1 MCWRYVKEHT
11 VERAVP
17 NGTGSH
23 NMGPTLDKK
32 AYPIL
37 CDNEAIVHSLTSGT
51 SCSPD
56 VMDLLCRLF
65 LCAAKFN
72 FTASVKHV
80 PGIHN
85 TIADS
90 LSRFQIQVFRLAAPA
105 AETHPTTPAQ
115 MPLQNMKFILHNSL
129 ATNTRASY
137 NSDSLFLTVKSLDP
151 PKKIWETMKVFHGVR
166 EARFDV

>member
-1 MCWRYVKEHT
+1 
-11 VERAVP
+11 
-17 NGTGSH
+17 
-23 NMGPTLDKK
+23 MGPTLDKK

-56 VMDLLCRLF
+56 VMDLLRRLF

-72 FTASVKHV
+72 FTASAKHV

-90 LSRFQIQVFRLAAPA
+90 LSCFQIQVFRLAAPA

-137 NSDSLFLTVKSLDP
+137 NSGIKVLIQFCLHYHQFPAHHSILPASEDTLLLFAMFLSRMDGVIGSLTHCS
-151 PKKIWETMKVFHGVR
+151 
-166 EARFDV
+166 